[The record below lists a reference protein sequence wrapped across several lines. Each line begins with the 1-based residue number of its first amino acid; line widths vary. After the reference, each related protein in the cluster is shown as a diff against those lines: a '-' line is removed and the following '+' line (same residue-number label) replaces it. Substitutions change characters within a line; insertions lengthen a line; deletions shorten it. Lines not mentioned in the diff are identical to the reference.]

1 MNNFFFIKMFKNFWY
16 IWSKALGERPH
27 KNDDISDRVAC
38 IRTAIVLVY
47 IITNFFIVAGIIKH
61 WNN

>member
-1 MNNFFFIKMFKNFWY
+1 MFKNFWY